1 MDVEV
6 VESELAQV
14 SVVTG
19 SEENSSL
26 LQENE
31 NGKMNQGTG
40 LNEPIKFGSH
50 GIDEPVKG
58 EGNNV
63 PEANF
68 PKDAVDE
75 WPTPK
80 QIHSFYF
87 IKYRSYED
95 TKLKSKLEQADKDV
109 QKKTQAR
116 SQIIEKLREKRSDRA
131 QVIAQMKLLGV
142 ETKQFRMIMDEK
154 RKEMEPLQ
162 QALGK
167 LRSANSAGRERGVGL
182 CSSEEELNDLIKSLQ
197 YRIQHESIPLSEE
210 KQILREIKQF
220 EGTREKVIANAAMRV
235 KIQESLGEKDAIHD
249 QVKLMGVDLD
259 GVKKEQQ
266 VVRAKVK
273 QLEEEKDVI
282 DKGIKSLEDEL
293 TVVTQKREEAYEYL
307 HKLRKQREEGNAC
320 YYQNRSILNKA
331 RDLAAK
337 RDFEALKEICDTE
350 VEKFM
355 SQWSNSKAFRDDY
368 ERRILP
374 SLDIRQM
381 SKDGRMRNPDEKP
394 LALLVPPT
402 PSETETV
409 AKTNVKRPK
418 EDSISLA
425 QHDSSTIQKVQKE
438 ANSKLQKEANSKS
451 QKEAK
456 NKQKGSGTTLDP
468 SDLEDEE
475 KIPGLEKSQ
484 KDPPRN
490 ESEVDVAKLKEMRR
504 EEEMAKAKQALE
516 RKKRLAEKAAA
527 KAAVK
532 AQKEAEKKLKDRE
545 KKAKKKAAALPDP
558 DAEEPT
564 DQADAEAAEPEMAE
578 ENVEAPVPSKNRD
591 RKENTIRHRGR
602 PKGPDSVPKVI
613 LKRKK
618 STNYWMWAAPAA
630 ISVLMLLVVGYNYLK
645 K

>member
-6 VESELAQV
+6 VEPELAQV

-26 LQENE
+26 LQEKENE
-31 NGKMNQGTG
+31 KMDQEPGI
-40 LNEPIKFGSH
+40 NEPIKFGSH
-50 GIDEPVKG
+50 VIDEPVKG
-58 EGNNV
+58 EGNHV

-75 WPTPK
+75 WPTAK

-95 TKLKSKLEQADKDV
+95 SKLKAKLEQADKDV
-109 QKKTQAR
+109 HKKTQAR

-131 QVIAQMKLLGV
+131 QVIAQMKSLGI

-167 LRSANSAGRERGVGL
+167 LRSTNNAGRERGVGI
-182 CSSEEELNDLIKSLQ
+182 CSSEEELNDIIKSLQ

-235 KIQESLGEKDAIHD
+235 KIQESMGEKDVIQD

-259 GVKKEQQ
+259 GVRKEHQ
-266 VVRAKVK
+266 VVRSKVK
-273 QLEEEKDVI
+273 QLEEEKDAI
-282 DKGIKSLEDEL
+282 DKDIRSLEGEL
-293 TVVTQKREEAYEYL
+293 TVVTQKREEAYEYF

-320 YYQNRSILNKA
+320 YYQNRALLNKA

-337 RDFEALKEICDTE
+337 RDFEALNEICDTE

-355 SQWSNSKAFRDDY
+355 SQWSSSKAFRDDY

-374 SLDIRQM
+374 SLDIRQL
-381 SKDGRMRNPDEKP
+381 SRDGRMRNPDEKP
-394 LALLVPPT
+394 LLEPPT
-402 PSETETV
+402 PSDTETV
-409 AKTNVKRPK
+409 AKAVVKRPK
-418 EDSISLA
+418 EDSVSLP
-425 QHDSSTIQKVQKE
+425 QHDSSTVQKVQKE
-438 ANSKLQKEANSKS
+438 ANSKLQKEA
-451 QKEAK
+451 K
-456 NKQKGSGTTLDP
+456 NKLKGSGTTLDP
-468 SDLEDEE
+468 SDLEDKERV
-475 KIPGLEKSQ
+475 PGLEKLQ
-484 KDPPRN
+484 KDPPSN
-490 ESEVDVAKLKEMRR
+490 ENEVDAAKLKEMRR

-516 RKKRLAEKAAA
+516 RKKKLAEKAAT

-532 AQKEAEKKLKDRE
+532 AQKEAEKKLKE
-545 KKAKKKAAALPDP
+545 
-558 DAEEPT
+558 
-564 DQADAEAAEPEMAE
+564 
-578 ENVEAPVPSKNRD
+578 
-591 RKENTIRHRGR
+591 I
-602 PKGPDSVPKVI
+602 I
-613 LKRKK
+613 
-618 STNYWMWAAPAA
+618 
-630 ISVLMLLVVGYNYLK
+630 I
-645 K
+645 